1 MAVKLSLHSWL
12 TTRGGIR
19 KKKKKSPVPSYPFKR
34 STSDSV
40 QACIVNEVLVVLGSN
55 VCQIIVLLH
64 QDNMSE

>member
-1 MAVKLSLHSWL
+1 MAVILSLHSWL

-19 KKKKKSPVPSYPFKR
+19 KKKKSPVPSYPFKR

-55 VCQIIVLLH
+55 VCQILVLLH